1 MLNFFLN
8 KLVDVDI
15 KTLQVFEFSD
25 WLSITFIYSK
35 ISNVKLLFF
44 LNFQGLILEMV
55 KLVKISL
62 KLF

>member
-8 KLVDVDI
+8 KLIDVDI

-35 ISNVKLLFF
+35 ISNVKLLFL